1 MAYWIGEF
9 IRTMLVYGLVMF
21 LWPSVVFRSHLAKH
35 SRTYRFAFCALLMV
49 LLPDMAV
56 LCLGLIPHALN
67 AWVVRILF
75 YGAFLYRLAPL
86 TAQLRTS
93 GLRSLEKLGRG
104 TIGVKSFCCLAARLP
119 GRAAR
124 SIGRGIRSFT
134 KGHVLTCAIL
144 AALCCYSV
152 LYFSWGSFDARAF
165 SFSDEYVHQAWVAGL
180 TEGTIFS
187 GGIYPEGMHTFIYLM
202 HAVSGV
208 SVYNLMLFTGGIHT
222 AVLMVSIWLFL
233 REIFHWDGTP
243 LLVVLMFLTIDQGS
257 LNDIYL
263 IARLQGAL
271 PQEFAMYAAF
281 LGGAFLLRYL
291 KKQKG
296 ARKESGLVK
305 AEAADSD
312 GGFFQRTQRRISGIL
327 YDEDSDLRIFAWG
340 VAVTF
345 AVHFYVTIMLAFICL
360 AIAVPMIRQ
369 MLSRKGLPAVLKAA
383 VLAVLI
389 AMVPMAGAFA
399 EGHPLQ
405 GSLNWAVNVMQGNH
419 TDRKTAG
426 SGQAEISQNAED
438 NTGMTSSAAT
448 GAEQASPGTEPAAD
462 ENGESML
469 ESASERIHVQMQ
481 RAVQA
486 LQRLARAMR
495 TAAKTYYEKGFL
507 KLYPGRIGMI
517 YCAAMCL
524 AFVLPLLARIFL
536 SIVPPWRR
544 FRPFADLYMIPALA
558 ALFFLTDSLASAFG
572 LVQLIEATRVLS
584 MARIFLLAS
593 GGMLPD
599 MAACGLMRALR
610 AGRRGKGGK
619 AADGLLTLAGIFGS
633 LSLVIG
639 SGHYHGYLYHTASR
653 YPESVELTREIIRD
667 MPPKS
672 YTIVSPTEELYQ
684 LIWSGYHEELLT
696 LVKMEESYPGYTIPT
711 PYVYIFIEKEPLLY
725 TKCYFT
731 EGPQWLAAR
740 GKYYQMFT
748 DMGIECG
755 DSPDFAAASFSEEDA
770 DKTLNYA
777 IGSSAAAIDPEG
789 RAILEAK
796 ASRWIRNFQE
806 AYPNACRVWYEDDR
820 FVCYRI
826 TQDPQIPYKLGFTAQ
841 QVRAQQEEENS

>member
-93 GLRSLEKLGRG
+93 GLRELGKLSRG
-104 TIGVKSFCCLAARLP
+104 TIGIKSFCRLAARLP

-152 LYFSWGSFDARAF
+152 LYFSWGAFDTRAF
-165 SFSDEYVHQAWVAGL
+165 SLSDVYVHQAWITGL
-180 TEGTIFS
+180 TEGKIFS

-202 HAVSGV
+202 HAVSGI
-208 SVYNLMLFTGGIHT
+208 SVYNLLLFTGGIYT

-233 REIFHWDGTP
+233 REIFHWEGTP
-243 LLVVLMFLTIDQGS
+243 LLIVTAFLTIDQENPS
-257 LNDIYL
+257 DIFL
-263 IARLQGAL
+263 MARLQGAL

-296 ARKESGLVK
+296 ARKESGLAK

-327 YDEDSDLRIFAWG
+327 YDEDPDLRIFAWG

-389 AMVPMAGAFA
+389 AMAPMAGAFA

-405 GSLNWAVNVMQGNH
+405 GSLNWAVNVMHGND
-419 TDRKTAG
+419 TDRKAAY

-448 GAEQASPGTEPAAD
+448 GAEQAYPGTEPAAD

-469 ESASERIHVQMQ
+469 EGATERIHVQMQ

-486 LQRLARAMR
+486 LQRFARAMR

-507 KLYPGRIGMI
+507 ELYPGRIGMI

-524 AFVLPLLARIFL
+524 ALILPLLARL
-536 SIVPPWRR
+536 SLSLIPPWRR
-544 FRPFADLYMIPALA
+544 FRPLADLYMMPALA
-558 ALFFLTDSLASAFG
+558 ALFFLTDFLASAFG
-572 LVQLIEATRVLS
+572 LVQLIAAARVLS

-599 MAACGLMRALR
+599 MAACGLMRVLR
-610 AGRRGKGGK
+610 VGRTGKSGK
-619 AADGLLTLAGIFGS
+619 ADGFLTLAGIFGS

-639 SGHYHGYLYHTASR
+639 SGHYHGYLYQMACR
-653 YPESVELTREIIRD
+653 YPEAVEMTREIVRD
-667 MPPKS
+667 MPKES
-672 YTIVSPTEELYQ
+672 YTVVSPTEDLYQ
-684 LIWSGYHEELLT
+684 LLQSGYHEELLT
-696 LVKMEESYPGYTIPT
+696 FVKMEESYPGYTIPT
-711 PYVYIFIEKEPLLY
+711 RYVYIFIEKEPLLY
-725 TKCYFT
+725 ANCYFT

-740 GKYYQMFT
+740 GKYYRIFT
-748 DMGIECG
+748 DVGIECG
-755 DSPDFAAASFSEEDA
+755 DSPDFAAASVSEEDA
-770 DKTLNYA
+770 DKTLDYA
-777 IGSSAAAIDPEG
+777 IGSSAAAMDPEG
-789 RAILEAK
+789 RVILEAK
-796 ASRWIRNFQE
+796 AARWVRNFQE
-806 AYPNACRVWYEDDR
+806 AYPDACRVWYEDDR

-841 QVRAQQEEENS
+841 QVRAQQEEGNS